1 MRPTNREASEF
12 GDIWIREATASDA
25 VDIASVHARAV
36 LAVDRR
42 YYSDQEIASWSG
54 RVNPRGA
61 QRLSELLRTSVF
73 LVAET
78 EGRIVGFAQLVPA
91 QQEVRAVYVL
101 PEAGGQGIG
110 SALLARLEIA
120 ARGLGIE
127 TVELRASLNA
137 VPFYAASGYERLE
150 DTTHRLAD
158 GTELRCVRM
167 RKSL

>member
-1 MRPTNREASEF
+1 
-12 GDIWIREATASDA
+12 
-25 VDIASVHARAV
+25 
-36 LAVDRR
+36 
-42 YYSDQEIASWSG
+42 
-54 RVNPRGA
+54 
-61 QRLSELLRTSVF
+61 
-73 LVAET
+73 VAET
-78 EGRIVGFAQLVPA
+78 EGRIVGFAQLVTA

-101 PEAGGQGIG
+101 PEAGGRGIG

-127 TVELRASLNA
+127 AVELRASLNA
-137 VPFYAASGYERLE
+137 VPFYLASGYEQLE